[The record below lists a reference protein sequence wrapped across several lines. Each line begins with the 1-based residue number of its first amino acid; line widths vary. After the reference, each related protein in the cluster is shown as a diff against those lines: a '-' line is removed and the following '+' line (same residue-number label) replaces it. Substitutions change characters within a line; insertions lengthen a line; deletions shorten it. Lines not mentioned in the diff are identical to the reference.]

1 MTTPAKIE
9 NTLTLAELKSMV
21 MSGDFSKF
29 SKAQEEQYLEL
40 LCKRLGLIWE
50 TRPLEFLTLGGKRVL
65 YANKDCSHQLR
76 KLNGISLQVVSEK
89 YDRGLLTVTVHAT
102 DKTGRNDEDFGVVPW
117 SEKMAPEFA
126 ANIKMKAI
134 TKAKRR
140 VTLSISGLGWLDET
154 EVEDIPTE
162 AKAIPTHH
170 QPESGPQM
178 TRVDAKDFCNKL
190 VKAIQG
196 EKTKEEKRLAW
207 DFGAEQRAIVK
218 ETWPDIYR
226 DMVDR
231 IKEDAKELGA

>member
-1 MTTPAKIE
+1 MTTPAKH
-9 NTLTLAELKSMV
+9 TGVTTLAELENLV
-21 MSGDFSKF
+21 IAGDFSKLTEDQCTQYIKMF
-29 SKAQEEQYLEL
+29 CEE
-40 LCKRLGLIWE
+40 RGLDYKSNPI
-50 TRPLEFLTLGGKRVL
+50 RFLWLNNKKVP
-65 YANKDCSHQLR
+65 YAMKDCTDQLR
-76 KLNGISLQVVSEK
+76 RINGISTRIMSEK
-89 YDRGLLTVTVHAT
+89 YEGGLLTIHVEAR
-102 DKTGRNDEDFGVVPW
+102 DKYGRSDEDYGVVPW
-117 SEKMAPEFA
+117 SEKVPPEIA
-126 ANIKMKAI
+126 SNLKMKAV

-162 AKAIPTHH
+162 AKAIPQHR